1 MYFREYNQTR
11 FLIIDSNIK
20 MRLLL
25 ERYLKSFGSWYID
38 LAVDGNE
45 AIHKC
50 QKGIFDVI
58 ICDYALGQKNG
69 QQVLE
74 ELRYKKLLKNT
85 ALFVMMSS
93 DTTQEMVLG
102 AIDYQPDAYIS
113 KPITREALKQR
124 LNTLLLDSEAL
135 YDIKYAMDCGKV
147 DEAIYL
153 CEQRFRKGSKYST
166 WCSKTQAMI
175 HLEKGEYKEARKI
188 YQRTLESRP
197 LIWARLGLAR
207 IESVEAHYTEAE
219 SMLKE
224 IIESHPLCLA
234 AYDLLCDV
242 YLKLSKKKAA
252 QNILFDAVSLSPLAV
267 QRLIKL
273 GELCVQNQD
282 FDLATEAFRNA
293 IEHGEQ
299 SVYQNPGNYLH
310 FARSLNET
318 SHILEQEQKVQRNDE
333 ALKNIDHARQK
344 FYEDWNEHYEFQ
356 SSMIEAK
363 VHKTCERD
371 EEANNALSEAQQF
384 YLMLASELPPEQ
396 TLEYAQTLYALD
408 KEDDADIVLTQLAA
422 LNPDDATLL
431 QKIADMR
438 DEPVSAQQRVRAAEL
453 NKQGIE
459 LVDQGCLP
467 EAILV
472 FKEALTHS
480 PKLPALNLNL
490 VQVLLKDL
498 PKEENPSEN
507 IALCTEYLDK
517 ISHIKENHNQYKR
530 YLFLKE
536 KLKKSRLKYA

>member
-1 MYFREYNQTR
+1 MFFREYNQTR

-20 MRLLL
+20 MRMLL
-25 ERYLKSFGSWYID
+25 EGYLKSFGSWYID

-45 AIHKC
+45 AIQKC
-50 QKGIFDVI
+50 QKGIFDVL

-93 DTTQEMVLG
+93 DTTQETVLG
-102 AIDYQPDAYIS
+102 AIEYQPDAYIS
-113 KPITREALKQR
+113 KPITRDALKQR
-124 LNTLLLDSEAL
+124 LDTLLLDSEAL
-135 YDIKYAMDCGKV
+135 YDIKYAMDCGENE
-147 DEAIYL
+147 EAIYL
-153 CEQRFRKGSKYST
+153 CHQKIRKGSKYSS
-166 WCSKTQAMI
+166 WCLKTQASLY
-175 HLEKGEYKEARKI
+175 LESAEYGKARKI
-188 YQRTLESRP
+188 YHKTLESRP
-197 LIWARLGLAR
+197 LVWARLGLAR
-207 IESVEAHYTEAE
+207 VEVAEAHYTEAE
-219 SMLKE
+219 IMLKE

-234 AYDLLCDV
+234 AYDLLSEV
-242 YLKLSKKKAA
+242 YLKLNKKKAA
-252 QNILFDAVSLSPLAV
+252 QNILYDAVTLSPLAV

-273 GELCVQNQD
+273 GELCVKNQD

-299 SVYQNPGNYLH
+299 SVYQHPGNYLH
-310 FARSLNET
+310 FARCLNET
-318 SHILEQEQKVQRNDE
+318 SHVLEQEQKIQRNEE
-333 ALKNIDHARQK
+333 ALKNIDHAKNK
-344 FYEDWNEHYEFQ
+344 FYSDLDEQFKFQ

-363 VHKTCERD
+363 VHKTCERE
-371 EEANNALSEAQQF
+371 EEAMSALGEAQQF

-396 TLEYAQTLYALD
+396 SLEYAQTLYALD

-422 LNPDDATLL
+422 LNPDDTTLL
-431 QKIADMR
+431 QKIDEMR
-438 DEPVSAQQRVRAAEL
+438 DEPVSVQQKAKAAEL
-453 NKQGIE
+453 NKQGIQ
-459 LVDQGCLP
+459 LVDEGRLQ
-467 EAILV
+467 EAIEI

-498 PKEENPSEN
+498 PKEEDPSEN

-530 YLFLKE
+530 YQFLKE